1 MADLSWS
8 QTLSVSLLTAAIT
21 LAGTTYQQARQEE
34 RADNVRFLDGAQ
46 ATAQETSRLLD
57 NGYLALAKL
66 VKGMDK
72 KGWEEY
78 SRGPW
83 EEYMEFHRSWRQQL
97 IAQHFKLS
105 RYFGK
110 DMANDLVH
118 IDEIDIHPVDNLSS
132 PNPCKVPGNEDSFD
146 IEKLANQIEC
156 FARFTTIE
164 QGILNDEI
172 KNKKTNDLFDMMDSI
187 FKTKNS
193 TWELLR
199 HYDKSSV
206 SYLRRLDA
214 RLTELGVSKV
224 TVIPRSD
231 HND

>member
-1 MADLSWS
+1 MADLTWW
-8 QTLSVSLLTAAIT
+8 QTLSVSFLTASLTI
-21 LAGTTYQQARQEE
+21 AGTAYLQADQND
-34 RADNVRFLDGAQ
+34 RAEKVRFLDGAQ

-72 KGWEEY
+72 KGWGEF
-78 SRGPW
+78 SKGSW
-83 EEYMEFHRSWRQQL
+83 EEYMEFHRGWRQQL
-97 IAQHFKLS
+97 IAEHFKLS

-132 PNPCKVPGNEDSFD
+132 PNPCDPAGDDNDFD
-146 IEKLANQIEC
+146 IEKLATQIEC
-156 FARFTTIE
+156 YARFVTIK
-164 QGILNDEI
+164 QDILNDEI
-172 KNKKTNDLFDMMDSI
+172 KNKETDDFFDVMDSI
-187 FKTKNS
+187 MKTKNS
-193 TWELLR
+193 TWELLQ

-206 SYLRRLDA
+206 SYLRRLDS

-224 TVIPRSD
+224 TVIPLSTEKK
-231 HND
+231 

>member
-8 QTLSVSLLTAAIT
+8 QTLSISLLTAAIT

-57 NGYLALAKL
+57 DGYNALAKL
-66 VKGMDK
+66 AKGMDQ
-72 KGWEEY
+72 KGWGEF
-78 SRGPW
+78 SKGPW
-83 EEYMEFHRSWRQQL
+83 DEYMEFHRGWRQQL
-97 IAQHFKLS
+97 IAEHFKLS

-110 DMANDLVH
+110 DMANELVH

-132 PNPCKVPGNEDSFD
+132 PNPCTPPGGTTDFD
-146 IEKLANQIEC
+146 IEKLASQIEC
-156 FARFTTIE
+156 YSRFVTIN
-164 QGILNDEI
+164 QDILNEQI
-172 KNKKTNDLFDMMDSI
+172 KNKKTDDLFNTIDSI
-187 FKTKNS
+187 AKTKTS
-193 TWELLR
+193 AWDLLR

-214 RLTELGVSKV
+214 RLTALGVSKV
-224 TVIPRSD
+224 KIV
-231 HND
+231 N